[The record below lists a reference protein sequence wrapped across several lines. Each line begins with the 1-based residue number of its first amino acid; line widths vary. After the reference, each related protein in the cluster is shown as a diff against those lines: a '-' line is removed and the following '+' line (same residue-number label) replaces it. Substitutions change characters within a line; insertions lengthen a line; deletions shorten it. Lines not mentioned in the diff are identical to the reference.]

1 MKTLKNIFP
10 LSFKW
15 SKDVVG
21 LIIGIVLYIVV
32 AVLCGWAITL
42 VGGIPVINILVP
54 ILGILLDVYCLVG
67 LVLLVLA
74 FLKVI

>member
-1 MKTLKNIFP
+1 MKTLKNIFS

-32 AVLCGWAITL
+32 AVLCGWAISL

-74 FLKVI
+74 FLKVV

>member
-32 AVLCGWAITL
+32 AVLCGWAISL

-74 FLKVI
+74 FLKVV